1 MNDKKDVGKGL
12 DVEKAPF
19 FTSLEYVEVY
29 DYNEEN
35 DEFNLYFK
43 DEFNYFAGDRWKKG
57 DGRWT
62 GLSSTYMPDNS
73 YIEDGKLV
81 LRAKKNDHQD
91 GDDSD
96 SDDSD
101 DESDHGSD
109 DDSDDDSD
117 HGSDDDSL
125 EDSNSDSDEE
135 PDFHVLPP
143 PKSASLDS
151 AIEKTGR
158 VLITMFRTELNNFS
172 HGMSQYFKQN

>member
-1 MNDKKDVGKGL
+1 MGGKGL

-73 YIEDGKLV
+73 YIENGKLV
-81 LRAKKNDHQD
+81 LRAKKNDHQT
-91 GDDSD
+91 GGDSD

-101 DESDHGSD
+101 DDSDDESDHCSD
-109 DDSDDDSD
+109 DDSDDES
-117 HGSDDDSL
+117 S
-125 EDSNSDSDEE
+125 EDSYSDSDEE
-135 PDFHVLPP
+135 PDFHVL
-143 PKSASLDS
+143 
-151 AIEKTGR
+151 
-158 VLITMFRTELNNFS
+158 
-172 HGMSQYFKQN
+172 

>member
-12 DVEKAPF
+12 DIEKAPF
-19 FTSLEYVEVY
+19 FTSVEYVEVY

-43 DEFNYFAGDRWKKG
+43 DEFNNFAQDRWKKG

-91 GDDSD
+91 GGDSDNDDDSD

-101 DESDHGSD
+101 DESDHSSED
-109 DDSDDDSD
+109 ESS
-117 HGSDDDSL
+117 
-125 EDSNSDSDEE
+125 EDSHSDSDEE

-143 PKSASLDS
+143 PKSSTLDS

-172 HGMSQYFKQN
+172 HGMSQYFNQN